1 MGTRYF
7 EKEKNKMKKFAKILA
22 LVLVLAM
29 SLCVMAGCVEEPGTS
44 TPDST
49 PKGEDN
55 KVTVT
60 WYNGSTELKSE
71 KVEKGTKLTSW
82 TPTVEGKTFTGWF
95 KEASLT
101 QAFDF
106 ETVINEDTDIFAAF
120 KSDAYVEDTNE
131 YYLIGT
137 GAGDM
142 KVSGWD
148 HAVSGANLKLVK
160 DTSITNKNVY
170 KITITMYAGDRF
182 QICYGSWDGQQGIGI
197 FAGAE
202 YADGVNP
209 YDNTEYT
216 AADKKYAE
224 VKDADGNVVFIGG
237 DENNN
242 DSVKWNAILAEGQ
255 DGRYEF
261 TLTTYPGDG
270 AYNTVE
276 WKLVEKLD
284 AQEVTHD
291 MYLYGTMNE
300 WNNADETFKLNA
312 SEDGSTFTGFITITT
327 DMYADW
333 TVEQSPNQELCAA
346 FKVINHISGSDYGV
360 DGGMDNI
367 FLTEGTY
374 CVQYVK
380 ETNMVTVQKL
390 EYYVVGTFKDADG
403 NAVNFSVKVGATPAM
418 TVVDGVATVTFET
431 YDVTDMNDYSWMVAQ
446 GKPGI
451 MAVKVVYGCEL
462 GIQTWYSDDANGGDN
477 FYLEAGTYT
486 ISLDIAT
493 GVVTVS
499 KA

>member
-1 MGTRYF
+1 
-7 EKEKNKMKKFAKILA
+7 MKKFAKIFA

-29 SLCVMAGCVEEPGTS
+29 TLCVMAACGEKPSTS
-44 TPDST
+44 TPAAT
-49 PKGEDN
+49 QGNGN

-60 WYNGSTELKSE
+60 WYNGSEELKTE
-71 KVEKGTKLTSW
+71 QVEKGTKLSAW
-82 TPTVEGKTFTGWF
+82 TPTVEGKTFTGWY

-137 GAGDM
+137 GSGDM

-148 HAVSGANLKLVK
+148 HVNSAANLKMVK
-160 DTSITNKNVY
+160 DTTVTNKNVY

-197 FAGAE
+197 FAGCE
-202 YADGVNP
+202 YADGINP
-209 YDNTEYT
+209 YDNNEYK

-242 DSVKWNAILAEGQ
+242 DSIKWNAILADGQ
-255 DGRYEF
+255 DGKYEF

-276 WKLVEKLD
+276 WKLVEKLE

-291 MYLYGTMNE
+291 MYIYGTMNE
-300 WNNADETFKLNA
+300 WNNTDKTFKLNA
-312 SEDGSTFTGFITITT
+312 SEDGSTFTGFITITA

-333 TVEQSPNQELCAA
+333 TIEQSPNKELCAA

-360 DGGMDNI
+360 DGGMGNF

-403 NAVNFSVKVGATPAM
+403 KAVNFCVKLGVTPAM
-418 TVVDGVATVTFET
+418 IVENGLATLEFTA
-431 YDVTDMNDYSWMVAQ
+431 YDVTDMNDYSWITSQ
-446 GKPGI
+446 GKPGV
-451 MAVKVVYGCEL
+451 MAIKVVFGCEL
-462 GIQTWYSDDANGGDN
+462 GILEWYSDNANGGDN
-477 FYLEAGTYT
+477 FYLQAGNY
-486 ISLDIAT
+486 IIALNIET
-493 GVVTVS
+493 GEVTVRQEDPIV
-499 KA
+499 

>member
-1 MGTRYF
+1 
-7 EKEKNKMKKFAKILA
+7 MKKFAKILA

-29 SLCVMAGCVEEPGTS
+29 AMSVMAGCVKEPAAS
-44 TPDST
+44 TPSST
-49 PKGEDN
+49 TKGDDN

-71 KVEKGTKLTSW
+71 QVEKGSKLTAW
-82 TPTVEGKTFTGWF
+82 EPTVEGKTFTGWF

-120 KSDAYVEDTNE
+120 KSDEYVADANE

-142 KVSGWD
+142 KVSNWN
-148 HAVSGANLKLVK
+148 HENSMANLMMTK
-160 DTSITNKNVY
+160 DTTITDKNVY

-182 QICYGSWDGQQGIGI
+182 QICFGGDWNGQQGIGI
-197 FAGAE
+197 FAGCE

-209 YDNTEYT
+209 YNNTEYT

-224 VKDADGNVVFIGG
+224 VKDAEGNVVFIGG
-237 DENNN
+237 DENKNE
-242 DSVKWNAILAEGQ
+242 SIKWNAILAEGQ
-255 DGRYEF
+255 DGVYEF
-261 TLTTYPGDG
+261 TLTTYPSNMS
-270 AYNTVE
+270 YNTVE

-291 MYLYGTMNE
+291 MYIYGTMNE
-300 WNNADETFKLNA
+300 WNNTDKTFKLNA
-312 SEDGSTFTGFITITT
+312 SEDGSTFTGFITITA

-333 TVEQSPNQELCAA
+333 TIEQSPNKELCAA

-360 DGGMDNI
+360 DGGMGNF

-380 ETNMVTVQKL
+380 ETNMVTVQRL

-403 NAVNFSVKVGATPAM
+403 KAVNFCVKLGVTPAM
-418 TVVDGVATVTFET
+418 IVENGLATLEFTA
-431 YDVTDMNDYSWMVAQ
+431 YDVTDMSDYNWMVDQ
-446 GKPGI
+446 NKPGV
-451 MAVKVVYGCEL
+451 MAIKVVYGCEL
-462 GIQTWYSDDANGGDN
+462 GILEWYSDNANGGDN
-477 FYLEAGTYT
+477 FYLQAGNY
-486 ISLDIAT
+486 IIALNIET
-493 GVVTVS
+493 GEVTVRQEDPIV
-499 KA
+499 